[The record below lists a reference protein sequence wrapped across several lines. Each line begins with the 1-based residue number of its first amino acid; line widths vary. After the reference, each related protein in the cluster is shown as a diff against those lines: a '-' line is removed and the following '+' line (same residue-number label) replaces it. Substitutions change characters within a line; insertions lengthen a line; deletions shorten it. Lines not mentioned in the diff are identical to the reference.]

1 MNHCKHPHLG
11 VLLIGELYY
20 LDMRTPGRH
29 KEPMPTQLKLSCL
42 LPFLLL
48 SSGCEIDLGRQ
59 GPPKTEP
66 VAVELG
72 KTEMARV
79 ELRMKVGELKLTGD
93 AANSKLI
100 EGDLRYLD
108 PEKPVVRSDS
118 SSFRTTVSIDQP
130 TRGHTSSRG
139 DGYSW
144 NLRLNPG
151 VPLDLQLD
159 FGVGEGRL
167 NLGDLNLRT
176 LDVHM
181 GVGQL
186 NVDLRGMP
194 KHDYSVTV
202 HGGVGQATILFPSGV
217 GIVADAH
224 GGIGSVQVQGLEKD
238 NGRYI
243 NSSYGHSKVTIRADI
258 SGGIGE
264 IKLIAE

>member
-1 MNHCKHPHLG
+1 
-11 VLLIGELYY
+11 
-20 LDMRTPGRH
+20 
-29 KEPMPTQLKLSCL
+29 MPTKLKLSPL
-42 LPFLLL
+42 LPFVLLL
-48 SSGCEIDLGRQ
+48 SACEIDLGRR
-59 GPPKTEP
+59 GPTKTEP

-79 ELRMKVGELKLTGD
+79 ELRMKVGEMKLTGG
-93 AANSKLI
+93 ASKLI
-100 EGDLRYLD
+100 EGDLRYTD

-118 SSFRTTVSIDQP
+118 SGFRTTVSIDQP

-139 DGYSW
+139 DNYSW
-144 NLRLNPG
+144 DLRLNPE

-159 FGVGEGRL
+159 FGVGQGKL

-186 NVDLRGMP
+186 NVDLRGTP
-194 KHDYSVTV
+194 KHDYSVTI
-202 HGGVGQATILFPSGV
+202 HGGVGQATVLFPAGA

-224 GGIGSVQVQGLEKD
+224 GGIGSIQVRGLEKD

-243 NSSYGHSKVTIRADI
+243 NSAYGHSKVTIRADVT
-258 SGGIGE
+258 GGIGE
-264 IKLIAE
+264 VRLIAE